1 MQRKQVHHIL
11 TYKHGGFSS
20 NENKKGIKLAPGSWP
35 HVAAYVSLRRAGL
48 RPHQGCKDCTKLIIV
63 QEPIG
68 ATAWMQSMA
77 DESERSL

>member
-48 RPHQGCKDCTKLIIV
+48 RPHQGCKDCTKLIDSST
-63 QEPIG
+63 G
-68 ATAWMQSMA
+68 ANRSDCMDAMA